1 MIYLYRLVGF
11 SLSLLAPAIGAG
23 GCGLSGGEPARAG
36 ALTPGPRH
44 CHGSLRRPSPS
55 RTQSSPPRRASR
67 AALPAAM
74 PSRERWPLPPRPVS
88 SVCPVP
94 YLPPLS
100 LSVVRVG
107 AAPQPGCVL
116 LSLPRPDISLW
127 SDSSVGLCSASG
139 RAWRAGWC
147 AGDRLVPPELPYSI
161 QLSSLFAARKSLVPV
176 CARVAVR

>member
-1 MIYLYRLVGF
+1 VPGR
-11 SLSLLAPAIGAG
+11 SPPAPVTAT
-23 GCGLSGGEPARAG
+23 ARCA
-36 ALTPGPRH
+36 A
-44 CHGSLRRPSPS
+44 PSPS

-88 SVCPVP
+88 FVCPVP
-94 YLPPLS
+94 YLPP

-147 AGDRLVPPELPYSI
+147 AGDRPVPPELPYSI
-161 QLSSLFAARKSLVPV
+161 QLSSLFAARKSLFPV